1 MAKKVF
7 ISFYNKDIEAKQ
19 KLLQLNNQ
27 HQIFVD
33 GSVDTGDISDDLTD
47 ETIRLKI
54 RDEYLRDSSVTIV
67 LFGNETSRRKHV
79 DWEIGSSMIDSI
91 KSKKSGII
99 VIILDSLISENN
111 SLIPTEKIRKMVS
124 PETLESQWIK
134 DWRVKENYDFLG
146 ERLSKNIVSIFLPDK
161 NKENETAIPIIP
173 FSDILKN
180 HQILSSAIDYVY
192 ENRRSITYDTSIPF
206 RKNNS

>member
-33 GSVDTGDISDDLTD
+33 GSVDTGDITDDLTD

-124 PETLESQWIK
+124 PEMLESQWGK

>member
-33 GSVDTGDISDDLTD
+33 GSVDTGDITDDLTD

-124 PETLESQWIK
+124 PEMLESQWGK

-161 NKENETAIPIIP
+161 NKENETAIPIIH

>member
-33 GSVDTGDISDDLTD
+33 GSVDTGDITDDLTD

-124 PETLESQWIK
+124 PEMLESQWGK
-134 DWRVKENYDFLG
+134 DWRVK
-146 ERLSKNIVSIFLPDK
+146 
-161 NKENETAIPIIP
+161 
-173 FSDILKN
+173 
-180 HQILSSAIDYVY
+180 
-192 ENRRSITYDTSIPF
+192 
-206 RKNNS
+206 

>member
-47 ETIRLKI
+47 ETIRVKI

-124 PETLESQWIK
+124 PEKLESQWEK
-134 DWRVKENYDFLG
+134 DWRVKGNYDFLG
-146 ERLSKNIVSIFLPDK
+146 ERLSKNIVSILLPDK
-161 NKENETAIPIIP
+161 NKENETAIPIIR

-192 ENRRSITYDTSIPF
+192 ENRRSITYETSIPF

>member
-33 GSVDTGDISDDLTD
+33 GSVDTGDITDDLTD

-124 PETLESQWIK
+124 PEMLESQWGK

-161 NKENETAIPIIP
+161 NKENETAIPIIH

-180 HQILSSAIDYVY
+180 HQILSSAIDYDY

>member
-33 GSVDTGDISDDLTD
+33 GSVDTGDITDDLTD

-124 PETLESQWIK
+124 PEMLESEWGK

>member
-27 HQIFVD
+27 HQIFVE
-33 GSVDTGDISDDLTD
+33 GSVDTGGITDDLTD
-47 ETIRLKI
+47 ETSRLKI

-124 PETLESQWIK
+124 PEMLESQWGK
-134 DWRVKENYDFLG
+134 DWRGKENYDFLG

-161 NKENETAIPIIP
+161 NRENETAIPIIH

>member
-33 GSVDTGDISDDLTD
+33 GFVDTGDITDDLTD

-111 SLIPTEKIRKMVS
+111 SLIPTEKIREMVS
-124 PETLESQWIK
+124 HEMLESQWE
-134 DWRVKENYDFLG
+134 KE
-146 ERLSKNIVSIFLPDK
+146 
-161 NKENETAIPIIP
+161 
-173 FSDILKN
+173 
-180 HQILSSAIDYVY
+180 
-192 ENRRSITYDTSIPF
+192 
-206 RKNNS
+206 

>member
-33 GSVDTGDISDDLTD
+33 GSVDTGDITDDLTD

-67 LFGNETSRRKHV
+67 LFGNETSSRKHV
-79 DWEIGSSMIDSI
+79 DWEIGTSMIDSI

-124 PETLESQWIK
+124 PEMLESQWGK

-161 NKENETAIPIIP
+161 NKENETAIPIIH

>member
-33 GSVDTGDISDDLTD
+33 GSVDTGDITDDLTD

-124 PETLESQWIK
+124 PEMLESQWGK
-134 DWRVKENYDFLG
+134 DWRDKENYDFLG
-146 ERLSKNIVSIFLPDK
+146 ERLSKNILSIFLPDK
-161 NKENETAIPIIP
+161 NKENETAIPIIH

-180 HQILSSAIDYVY
+180 QQILSSAIDYVY

>member
-33 GSVDTGDISDDLTD
+33 GSVDTGDITDDLTD

-124 PETLESQWIK
+124 PEMLESQWGK

-161 NKENETAIPIIP
+161 NKENETAIPIIH

-192 ENRRSITYDTSIPF
+192 ENRRSITYDTSISF

>member
-33 GSVDTGDISDDLTD
+33 GSVDTGDITDDLTD